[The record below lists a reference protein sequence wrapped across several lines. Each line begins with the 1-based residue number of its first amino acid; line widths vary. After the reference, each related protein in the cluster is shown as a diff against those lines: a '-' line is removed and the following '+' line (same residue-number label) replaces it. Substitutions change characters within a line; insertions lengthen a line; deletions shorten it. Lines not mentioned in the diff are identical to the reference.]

1 MCVHMFL
8 DICIILVNCF
18 LFLVFQIARLNPFYF
33 KGSNVQIVGRIA
45 LVKWVCV
52 LISFSFFLGMDN
64 NSVGNSEM
72 VTEAG
77 WYILGEN
84 QQHVGPYAFSE
95 LRGEL

>member
-1 MCVHMFL
+1 MCL
-8 DICIILVNCF
+8 SLF
-18 LFLVFQIARLNPFYF
+18 LFV
-33 KGSNVQIVGRIA
+33 
-45 LVKWVCV
+45 
-52 LISFSFFLGMDN
+52 GMDN
-64 NSVGNSEM
+64 NSVGNLEM